1 MSSNVMPENKKQ
13 KMNPENFTL
22 ISSSLEQSIKKDLKH
37 ITQIKFDKHIIGKLA
52 ILTGIISFFPIMYKM
67 WITKNHSNF
76 TWGNLCLALFSNA
89 MWFYYG
95 NLTSSSANLWSGT
108 LFFIIYSYILVFKIL
123 Y

>member
-1 MSSNVMPENKKQ
+1 MSSNII
-13 KMNPENFTL
+13 PENFT
-22 ISSSLEQSIKKDLKH
+22 IIDSPLERSIKKSIEN
-37 ITQIKFDKHIIGKLA
+37 ITFNKYIIGQLA
-52 ILTGIISFFPIMYKM
+52 IFTGIISFFPIMHKM

-95 NLTSSSANLWSGT
+95 ILSSSNINIFSGI
-108 LFFIIYSYILVFKIL
+108 LFFLIYSYISMFKIL